1 MIRLLIVEQPWLRLS
16 FGDSFVQAQGKLL
29 TPAQKLA
36 KQRAEAMLEAM
47 RAQVSGLEILR
58 GFIFDIKYVRYLT

>member
-1 MIRLLIVEQPWLRLS
+1 M
-16 FGDSFVQAQGKLL
+16 FNVQAQGKLL

-47 RAQVSGLEILR
+47 RAQVSGQLTYSVAELFRVPVPFPTFDKLR
-58 GFIFDIKYVRYLT
+58 FLF

>member
-1 MIRLLIVEQPWLRLS
+1 MHLCYRTQTLILYVPDNS
-16 FGDSFVQAQGKLL
+16 YYPINFAKAQGKLL

-47 RAQVSGLEILR
+47 RAQVTRSEAIYLSI
-58 GFIFDIKYVRYLT
+58 DISF

>member
-1 MIRLLIVEQPWLRLS
+1 MIHLLIGFVSHLEMT
-16 FGDSFVQAQGKLL
+16 FVQAQGKLL

-47 RAQVSGLEILR
+47 RAQVSGL
-58 GFIFDIKYVRYLT
+58 

>member
-1 MIRLLIVEQPWLRLS
+1 MT
-16 FGDSFVQAQGKLL
+16 FVQAQGKLL

-47 RAQVSGLEILR
+47 RAQVSES
-58 GFIFDIKYVRYLT
+58 LTNGTVPLLFNPAMG